1 MSMKVA
7 TEKACT
13 RIARWAFRYAT
24 KRERKKITVFHKAN
38 IMKITDGLFLR
49 CAQEIHA
56 QEYPTTSNTRK

>member
-24 KRERKKITVFHKAN
+24 TASARITVLHKAN
-38 IMKITDGLFLR
+38 IM
-49 CAQEIHA
+49 
-56 QEYPTTSNTRK
+56 N